1 MSGGDGDP
9 DGAAGIWWAVEA
21 LRGRPADLPLIRQG
35 LLDRIEQLR
44 AAAASP
50 AEIQP
55 LIDDYQAY
63 TALRERS

>member
-9 DGAAGIWWAVEA
+9 GGQAGTWWAGEA

-50 AEIQP
+50 LDLQAA
-55 LIDDYQAY
+55 IDDYQAY
-63 TALRERS
+63 TALERS

>member
-1 MSGGDGDP
+1 MSGGDGDLT
-9 DGAAGIWWAVEA
+9 GQAGTWWAGEA

-50 AEIQP
+50 LDLQAA
-55 LIDDYQAY
+55 IDDYQAY
-63 TALRERS
+63 TALQERS